1 MRRYIG
7 ATLDQFESFFLP
19 GAAMSFED
27 AAYPPCSGA
36 AIGPLRFRRVRAG
49 GVIVEVRRSKVAP
62 SGDFL
67 LDMLFT
73 TGACPFPDPID
84 LARFWNG
91 PLADAFGLPRGPLPE
106 REQQSLLDDLYDSL
120 PPEQQPAA
128 KARGSGVRRR
138 LPSRDSLSK
147 RLETVICGQEP
158 ALQALSSL
166 VVSELGKREPRRAAT
181 VLLIGPTG
189 VGKTATVEAL
199 PAALAAEGWPGTHVH
214 RIDCN
219 ELTDDYDVHRL
230 LGSAPGLVGY
240 TPSPPL
246 IAALKKGGC
255 IVLLDEIDKAHPSVQ
270 EALYS
275 LLDTGRIM
283 APDGTAVCAPGT
295 VVAMT
300 STAGADDLASRLHRV
315 APENRRTVERVV
327 RTHLREQLWP
337 AELVA
342 RIDTIAVYESL
353 SVDARRRA
361 ASQAIQALGE
371 EYGFSITALEP
382 VLADVVLDLAE
393 EFDLG
398 VRGLHHAARQLLG
411 ETLAQAAVVGT
422 ERCVALN
429 AGPPPA
435 VSPADA

>member
-1 MRRYIG
+1 M
-7 ATLDQFESFFLP
+7 
-19 GAAMSFED
+19 
-27 AAYPPCSGA
+27 
-36 AIGPLRFRRVRAG
+36 
-49 GVIVEVRRSKVAP
+49 VEVRRCKVER

-73 TGACPFPDPID
+73 TGACPFPDPVD
-84 LARFWNG
+84 LACFWNG

-106 REQQSLLDDLYDSL
+106 RAQQSLLDDLHDSL
-120 PPEQQPAA
+120 PPERPPTS
-128 KARGSGVRRR
+128 KDRGLDPRRR
-138 LPSRDSLSK
+138 LPSCESLAG
-147 RLETVICGQEP
+147 RLATVICGQEP
-158 ALQALSSL
+158 ALRALAGL
-166 VVSELGKREPRRAAT
+166 VVSELAKRKPRGAAT

-199 PAALAAEGWPGTHVH
+199 PAALAAEGWPGAHVH

-246 IAALKKGGC
+246 IAALQKGGC
-255 IVLLDEIDKAHPSVQ
+255 IVLLDEIDKAHPAVQ

-300 STAGADDLASRLHRV
+300 SASGADDLARRLHRV
-315 APENRRTVERVV
+315 APENRRTIERVA

-337 AELVA
+337 AEIVA

-361 ASQAIQALGE
+361 ASHAIRVLGE
-371 EYGFSITALEP
+371 EYGFSIEALEP
-382 VLADVVLDLAE
+382 VLADVVLDLADE
-393 EFDLG
+393 SELG
-398 VRGLHHAARQLLG
+398 VRGLHHAARQFLG
-411 ETLAQAAVVGT
+411 ETLARAAVEGT
-422 ERCVALN
+422 ERRVVLN

-435 VSPADA
+435 LSPADA